1 MNEFK
6 VIDIIKNASNGNGV
20 NLADSLSGISI
31 YDQKIS
37 LLFFSEKNGSG
48 DIRKYE
54 SLITEKIKNQF
65 KNSIINF
72 DYTNDVK
79 YKNSLS
85 KGFKNNISKYK
96 DSDYKLDK
104 WQTDGHKMLWHLGR
118 VKEWQ
123 ENKRIAPLHID
134 MGFVNGCN
142 MACTYC
148 YGVIQNRA
156 GYGTNA
162 KNIFFTPKE
171 KIIDVF
177 KEAKEIGVKSIS
189 IIGEGENTL
198 HPDFYEILSF
208 AKKIDMDIGL
218 STNGIKIDKEKMDIF
233 LDSLTWAKVNISAA
247 DPKSFKEIHK
257 VTQFERVK
265 KNIENLVSLRN
276 KKGYKCTL
284 GLQMVITKKNHDQI
298 IPLAKLGSEL
308 GVDYCQVKPCTDTYD
323 FKLDSMPGSDYL
335 NLLDIFKE
343 AEKYSNKNYSV
354 SVKWK
359 KILNGGWKDY
369 KTCFGT
375 EFLINI
381 SGTGNVFP
389 CCHWFDYRKDEFL
402 MGNITKNSLKDIV
415 YSDRYNEIQKK
426 IQKDVNVNKDCASN
440 CRQHHMN
447 RFLSHEGK
455 TDANKLEE
463 KYSETISKK
472 PNHMNFV

>member
-1 MNEFK
+1 
-6 VIDIIKNASNGNGV
+6 
-20 NLADSLSGISI
+20 
-31 YDQKIS
+31 
-37 LLFFSEKNGSG
+37 
-48 DIRKYE
+48 
-54 SLITEKIKNQF
+54 
-65 KNSIINF
+65 
-72 DYTNDVK
+72 
-79 YKNSLS
+79 
-85 KGFKNNISKYK
+85 
-96 DSDYKLDK
+96 
-104 WQTDGHKMLWHLGR
+104 
-118 VKEWQ
+118 
-123 ENKRIAPLHID
+123 
-134 MGFVNGCN
+134 
-142 MACTYC
+142 
-148 YGVIQNRA
+148 
-156 GYGTNA
+156 
-162 KNIFFTPKE
+162 
-171 KIIDVF
+171 
-177 KEAKEIGVKSIS
+177 
-189 IIGEGENTL
+189 
-198 HPDFYEILSF
+198 
-208 AKKIDMDIGL
+208 
-218 STNGIKIDKEKMDIF
+218 
-233 LDSLTWAKVNISAA
+233 
-247 DPKSFKEIHK
+247 
-257 VTQFERVK
+257 
-265 KNIENLVSLRN
+265 
-276 KKGYKCTL
+276 
-284 GLQMVITKKNHDQI
+284 
-298 IPLAKLGSEL
+298 
-308 GVDYCQVKPCTDTYD
+308 
-323 FKLDSMPGSDYL
+323 MPGSDYL